1 MTAVLARIILRYL
14 AGALVAKGLMS
25 IDDVSTA
32 LTDPDVTALTEMAIG
47 AGLAVATETA
57 YALAK
62 RLGWST

>member
-25 IDDVSTA
+25 IDDVSTV
-32 LTDPDVTALTEMAIG
+32 LTDPDVAALTEMAIG